1 MELTVGAVL
10 EGKIKSITNF
20 GAFVSLPENKTGMV
34 HISEVANA
42 YVSDIR
48 QHLTEG
54 QDVKVMVIG
63 TENGKINLSI
73 KRLEPKPQR
82 EGGNFQQR
90 REGGNFQRREGEGFQ
105 RREGGYSQRREGE
118 GFQRREGGNFQR
130 REGGNFQNREGGNF
144 QPRDNRPQRAPVQPA
159 APKTADQL
167 FEEKLKAFMTESD
180 SKLSGMRQYAD
191 QRGRSRRRG

>member
-1 MELTVGAVL
+1 MELTVGTVL

-20 GAFVSLPENKTGMV
+20 GAFVALPENKTGMV

-54 QDVKVMVIG
+54 QDVKVVVIAND
-63 TENGKINLSI
+63 NGKINLSI

-82 EGGNFQQR
+82 EGAPRNNNFRPNNNNDRAPRQ
-90 REGGNFQRREGEGFQ
+90 
-105 RREGGYSQRREGE
+105 GGY
-118 GFQRREGGNFQR
+118 
-130 REGGNFQNREGGNF
+130 QNQGQN
-144 QPRDNRPQRAPVQPA
+144 QNQNRPQRPPVQPA

-167 FEEKLKAFMTESD
+167 FEEKLKAFMSESD
-180 SKLSGMRQYAD
+180 SKLSSIRAD
-191 QRGRSRRRG
+191 HRTKSRRR

>member
-1 MELTVGAVL
+1 MELTVGTVL
-10 EGKIKSITNF
+10 EGKVKSITNF

-54 QDVKVMVIG
+54 QDVKVVVIG
-63 TENGKINLSI
+63 CENGKINLSI

-82 EGGNFQQR
+82 ENFGEKR
-90 REGGNFQRREGEGFQ
+90 REGSNFRPNNGPRRDNNNFQKDKDDDQPQNQGGF
-105 RREGGYSQRREGE
+105 R
-118 GFQRREGGNFQR
+118 
-130 REGGNFQNREGGNF
+130 QNRNF
-144 QPRDNRPQRAPVQPA
+144 GQNRPQRAPVQPA

-167 FEEKLKAFMTESD
+167 FEEKLKAFMSESD
-180 SKLSGMRQYAD
+180 SKLSSMRAD
-191 QRGRSRRRG
+191 HRTKSRRR